1 MVGRRGRRKRPLLIL
16 LDTHVLLWLRSGD
29 RRLGR
34 RARRT
39 IERALPRRHAAVS
52 AISFWEIAMR
62 VHAGRFDLLADPEAW
77 RRDLLAQGLVEF
89 PVNGL
94 IGVRAGLLPGLR
106 GDPADRLIVATALEG
121 HQLLTADSQILEWPG
136 KLNRIDASE

>member
-1 MVGRRGRRKRPLLIL
+1 MIL
-16 LDTHVLLWLRSGD
+16 LDTHVLLWHGRGD

-34 RARRT
+34 RARRMV
-39 IERALPRRHAAVS
+39 ERALPRRRAAVS

-62 VHAGRFDLLADPEAW
+62 VHSGRLDLFMDPEAL
-77 RRDLLAQGLVEF
+77 RRDFLAQGLVEL

-136 KLNRIDASE
+136 KLSRIAATE

>member
-1 MVGRRGRRKRPLLIL
+1 MIL
-16 LDTHVLLWLRSGD
+16 LDTHVLLWHGRGD

-34 RARRT
+34 RARRMV
-39 IERALPRRHAAVS
+39 ERALPRRRAAVS
-52 AISFWEIAMR
+52 AISFWEVAMR
-62 VHAGRFDLLADPEAW
+62 VQSGRLDLLMDPEAL
-77 RRDLLAQGLVEF
+77 RRDLLAQGLVEI
-89 PVNGL
+89 PVSGL

>member
-1 MVGRRGRRKRPLLIL
+1 
-16 LDTHVLLWLRSGD
+16 
-29 RRLGR
+29 
-34 RARRT
+34 
-39 IERALPRRHAAVS
+39 
-52 AISFWEIAMR
+52 MR
-62 VHAGRFDLLADPEAW
+62 VHGGRLDLLADTEAG
-77 RRDLLAQGLVEF
+77 RRDLLAQGLVEL

-121 HQLLTADSQILEWPG
+121 YRLLTADAHILDWPG

>member
-1 MVGRRGRRKRPLLIL
+1 
-16 LDTHVLLWLRSGD
+16 
-29 RRLGR
+29 
-34 RARRT
+34 
-39 IERALPRRHAAVS
+39 
-52 AISFWEIAMR
+52 MR

-77 RRDLLAQGLVEF
+77 RRDLLAQGLVEL

-136 KLNRIDASE
+136 KLNRIDASA